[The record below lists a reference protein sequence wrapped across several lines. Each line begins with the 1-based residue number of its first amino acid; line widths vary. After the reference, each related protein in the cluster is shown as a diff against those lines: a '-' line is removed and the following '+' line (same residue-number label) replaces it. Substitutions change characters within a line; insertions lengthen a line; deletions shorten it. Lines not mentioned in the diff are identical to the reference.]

1 MSNAHTIGMTDEQYK
16 LLLTSIDTTIED
28 LNDKIY
34 EREDDYE
41 PDDTARMEEKI
52 RELREL
58 RDLLKIATG
67 NAFDWSKHFEA
78 VKTENGDNYIIPP
91 GVEVDEHYVWTVLDD
106 GEGNLC
112 ISPGFHYVNRLDYI
126 MTTKPWTA
134 EDEKK
139 EWIY

>member
-1 MSNAHTIGMTDEQYK
+1 VTATPALEVDDERYALLQYTIEA
-16 LLLTSIDTTIED
+16 TIED
-28 LNDKIY
+28 LNDKIH
-34 EREDDYE
+34 EREEDYSDE
-41 PDDTARMEEKI
+41 DREAMEEKI
-52 RELREL
+52 REVREL
-58 RDLLKIATG
+58 RDALKIATG
-67 NAFDWSKHFEA
+67 RAFDWWSHFEA

-126 MTTKPWTA
+126 MTTKPWTDA
-134 EDEKK
+134 DEEK